1 MACAIK
7 VSEVKQEEHVMVVSY
22 DADWNLISNGFTW
35 TTVNVLTFSFALIH
49 QQHHLNG
56 WYTYIN
62 YNHGKH
68 LH

>member
-1 MACAIK
+1 
-7 VSEVKQEEHVMVVSY
+7 MVVSY
-22 DADWNLISNGFTW
+22 DADWNLISDGFTW
-35 TTVNVLTFSFALIH
+35 ITVNVLTFSFALIH